1 MKNSSTNENWAIIE
15 NMIKKEGIA
24 SHHLNS
30 YNEFL
35 DHGIQ
40 EIIDEVGGIDVE
52 TTGTP
57 YRVTFGKIY
66 VGEPRSVELDGSTSR
81 ILPLETRLR
90 DLAYSAPIHLEMTV
104 EENGIARETKK
115 HHIGDIPIMIRS
127 AKCETSKM
135 AEKQMIEKGEDPFD
149 PGGYFIVN
157 GSERIVVG
165 LEDLSPNKIIVEQDK
180 VGGNKVFRS
189 KIYSSIVGY
198 RAKLELTLKPDG
210 AIMVKLPSSPVDL
223 PVVTLIRALGIE
235 NDREIASLISNQPEM
250 HNLLEITFEKAV
262 LDRDTA
268 CNICTVCR
276 LKILTKP
283 KDQTQEEFDKENPEY
298 ENCGHNEVCGKIGD
312 CSHKALIYIGN
323 RVAHG
328 MLDEFR
334 IRKAESILDWGLLPH
349 LGKNLENRY
358 DKAIFIGEAVCKLL
372 ELRMG
377 WINQDDKDHYGNK
390 IVKFAGPMIADLFR
404 TAFRNLIRDMKYQL
418 ERTSHRKGSN
428 IVGASIRPGIITDK
442 LANAVAT
449 GNWGRGKVGVTQL
462 LDRTN
467 YLSLVSHLRRIQS
480 PLSRTQ
486 PNFEARD
493 LHSTHYGRI
502 CPSETPEGANC
513 GLVKNIALSSVISVS
528 SSFDDILEKLSQI
541 GIVDSRDISMEDRSR
556 FCKIFVDGRLVG
568 YTKDETKL
576 VTEFRNMRRQG
587 QIHSHASINL
597 QKYPNKNASTRIHIS
612 LSSGRVLRPLIV
624 VSNGKPLVNHDVVS
638 RTQNGEL
645 SWQDLIQM
653 GVVDLLDAN
662 EEENALVAI
671 DGTTEFS
678 NTHTHVELFSSS
690 ILGAAASLI
699 PYAEHNQSPRN
710 TYQSA
715 MSKQSLGFPT
725 PNYNYN
731 TTVREHLL
739 VYPQNQLVK
748 TRATSL
754 LNIDKRPTGQNCV
767 VAVMSY
773 EGYNIEDAIVMNKSS
788 VQRGLAR
795 SFFYR
800 LYDAEAK
807 QYLGGMKD
815 NFEIPNAD
823 DNTRGFRGEKY
834 YRLLESDGIIM
845 HESVVSGG
853 DVIVGRT
860 SPPRFMEEYKS
871 FDMQG
876 PYRRDTSIAVR
887 PSEFGV
893 VDSVF
898 MTQNEDGEK
907 LYKIRVRDMRVPE
920 IGDKFAS
927 RHGQKGIVG
936 LLVNQEDMPYSE
948 SGIVPDIIINPHAF
962 PSRMTVGQ
970 FIESIGGK
978 AASFRGT
985 PVDGSTFAGENA
997 EDLGLELEKYGF
1009 KSSGSEIMYDGK
1021 TGKKLKVEIF
1031 IGVVYYQKLHHMVA
1045 DKMHARAR
1053 GQVQMLTKQPT
1064 EGRARGGGLRFG
1076 EMERDCLI
1084 AYGASMVL
1092 KDRLLDESD
1101 KTNVNVCDHCGLLA
1115 YYDGQQRKYTCKID
1129 GEDAQI
1135 SSVTIAY
1142 AFKLLLQEMMSLNI
1156 APRLLLVDKV

>member
-1 MKNSSTNENWAIIE
+1 M
-15 NMIKKEGIA
+15 
-24 SHHLNS
+24 
-30 YNEFL
+30 
-35 DHGIQ
+35 
-40 EIIDEVGGIDVE
+40 
-52 TTGTP
+52 
-57 YRVTFGKIY
+57 
-66 VGEPRSVELDGSTSR
+66 
-81 ILPLETRLR
+81 
-90 DLAYSAPIHLEMTV
+90 
-104 EENGIARETKK
+104 
-115 HHIGDIPIMIRS
+115 
-127 AKCETSKM
+127 
-135 AEKQMIEKGEDPFD
+135 
-149 PGGYFIVN
+149 
-157 GSERIVVG
+157 
-165 LEDLSPNKIIVEQDK
+165 
-180 VGGNKVFRS
+180 
-189 KIYSSIVGY
+189 
-198 RAKLELTLKPDG
+198 
-210 AIMVKLPSSPVDL
+210 
-223 PVVTLIRALGIE
+223 
-235 NDREIASLISNQPEM
+235 
-250 HNLLEITFEKAV
+250 
-262 LDRDTA
+262 
-268 CNICTVCR
+268 
-276 LKILTKP
+276 
-283 KDQTQEEFDKENPEY
+283 
-298 ENCGHNEVCGKIGD
+298 
-312 CSHKALIYIGN
+312 YIGN

-358 DKAIFIGEAVCKLL
+358 DKAVFIGEAVCKLL
-372 ELRMG
+372 ELRLG
-377 WINQDDKDHYGNK
+377 WIEQDDKDHYGNK

-418 ERTSHRKGSN
+418 ERTSQRKGLN
-428 IVGASIRPGIITDK
+428 VVGASIRPGIITDK

-467 YLSLVSHLRRIQS
+467 YLSLISHLRRIQS

-513 GLVKNIALSSVISVS
+513 GLVKNIALSSIISIS
-528 SSFDDILEKLSQI
+528 SSFDDILDKLTQI
-541 GIVDSRDISMEDRSR
+541 GIISSRDVDINDRTR
-556 FCKIFVDGRLVG
+556 LCKIFIDGRLVG
-568 YTKDETKL
+568 YVKDGNKL
-576 VTEFRNMRRQG
+576 VSSFRVMRRQG
-587 QIHSHASINL
+587 QINPHVSISL
-597 QKYPNKNASTRIHIS
+597 QKYPHKYSSTRIHVS

-624 VSNGKPLVNHDVVS
+624 VSNGLPLVTHDVVQ
-638 RTQNGEL
+638 RTVNGEL
-645 SWQDLIQM
+645 SWQDLVNM

-662 EEENALVAI
+662 EEENSLVAI
-671 DGTTEFS
+671 NDNYITDD
-678 NTHTHVELFSSS
+678 HTHVEFFSAS
-690 ILGAAASLI
+690 ILGAVASLI

-725 PNYNYN
+725 PNYDYN
-731 TTVREHLL
+731 TTVRQHLL

-748 TRATSL
+748 TSANSL
-754 LNIDKRPTGQNCV
+754 LNIDKRPIGQNCV
-767 VAVMSY
+767 VAVMSF

-800 LYDAEAK
+800 LYDAQAK

-823 DNTRGFRGEKY
+823 ENTRGYRGEKY
-834 YRLLESDGIIM
+834 YRLLENDGVIM

-853 DVIVGRT
+853 DVIIGKT
-860 SPPRFMEEYKS
+860 SPPRFMEEYKQ
-871 FDMQG
+871 FEMRG
-876 PYRRDTSIAVR
+876 PYRRDTSVAIR
-887 PSEFGV
+887 PSEVGV

-907 LYKIRVRDMRVPE
+907 LYKIRVRDMRIPE

-927 RHGQKGIVG
+927 RHGQKGVVG
-936 LLVNQEDMPYSE
+936 MLVNQEDLPYTE
-948 SGIVPDIIINPHAF
+948 FGIVPDIIINPHAF

-985 PVDGSTFAGENA
+985 PIDGSTFAGESA
-997 EDLGLELEKYGF
+997 EDLGAELEKFGF

-1021 TGKKLKVEIF
+1021 TGKPFKAEIF
-1031 IGVVYYQKLHHMVA
+1031 IGVVFYQKLHHMVA

-1101 KTNVNVCDHCGLLA
+1101 KTNVNVCDKCGLLA
-1115 YYDGQQRKYTCKID
+1115 YYDNQQRKYLCKID
-1129 GEDAQI
+1129 GDDATI
-1135 SSVTIAY
+1135 STVTIAY

-1156 APRLLLVDKV
+1156 APRLLLEDLV